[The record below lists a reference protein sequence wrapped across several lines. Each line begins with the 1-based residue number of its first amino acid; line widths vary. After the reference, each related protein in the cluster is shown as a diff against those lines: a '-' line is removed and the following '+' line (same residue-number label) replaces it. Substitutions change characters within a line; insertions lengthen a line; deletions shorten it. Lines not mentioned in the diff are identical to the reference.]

1 MAGKVVS
8 PPAYAASKFVD
19 RENEIAL
26 VMDRARAI
34 AQGCPVEGR
43 VIVFAGERGL
53 GKSWLLYYLR
63 DQLTSVKDL
72 SVYALSLK
80 RYTTTPVPD
89 LIVNDILTDFART
102 IFPGKRW
109 TSPAGLRQELWVELR
124 ALLQAEVLAVLVDE
138 VHEADPRL
146 LDELERYFLGPLAL
160 EPRVLIVMTGRG
172 RLHLWRTPELR
183 LKAVVKELQPFADV
197 DCTKEQLTRQQKK
210 AAPRASEIHSLS
222 NGNPLAN
229 YLLAAYSDPIAALD
243 QVIEG
248 MLEPL
253 PSAERKQAREY
264 LEALCVLRS
273 FDEERIQAA
282 LTAYDS
288 VAYRDWTFEQAKQV
302 REYLV
307 RWAFARWDGARGGYI
322 TDEPTRHLVEVYLM
336 TAQRSKW
343 LELHKSACQLYTDW
357 AGKYPTA
364 AARWQEE
371 AKYHKTCL
379 AIQAD

>member
-19 RENEIAL
+19 RESEVAL
-26 VMDRARAI
+26 VMDKARAI

-43 VIVFAGERGL
+43 VIVFAGGRGL
-53 GKSWLLYYLR
+53 GKSWLLSYIR
-63 DQLTSVKDL
+63 DQLASVKDL

-80 RYTTTPVPD
+80 GHTSTPVPA
-89 LIVNDILTDFART
+89 LIVNDILAKFARS
-102 IFPGKRW
+102 IFPGKHW
-109 TSPAGLRQELWVELR
+109 TSPADLSQELRGELR
-124 ALLQAEVLAVLVDE
+124 ALLQVKVLAVLVDE

-146 LDELERYFLGPLAL
+146 LEELERYFLGPLAL

-172 RLHLWRTPELR
+172 RLPLWRTPGLR
-183 LKAVVKELQPFADV
+183 LKALVRELQPFADV
-197 DCTKEQLTRQQKK
+197 DCTREQLTRQQPN
-210 AAPRASEIHSLS
+210 AASRALEIHSLS

-229 YLLAAYSDPIAALD
+229 YLLAAHPDPIAALD

-253 PSAERKQAREY
+253 PAAERQQAREY

-282 LTAYDS
+282 LLAYDS
-288 VAYRDWTFEQAKQV
+288 KYRGWTFEQARQV

-307 RWAFARWDGARGGYI
+307 RWAFARWDGPRGGYI
-322 TDEPTRHLVEVYLM
+322 TDEPTRRLVEVYLM
-336 TAQRSKW
+336 TAQRTKW
-343 LELHKSACQLYTDW
+343 LKLHESAIQLYTDW
-357 AGKYPTA
+357 ASKYPGA
-364 AARWQEE
+364 AAHWQGEID
-371 AKYHKTCL
+371 YHNKCL
-379 AIQAD
+379 ANASQ

>member
-1 MAGKVVS
+1 
-8 PPAYAASKFVD
+8 VD
-19 RENEIAL
+19 RESEIAL
-26 VMDRARAI
+26 VMDKAEAI
-34 AQGCPVEGR
+34 ALGRPVEGR

-53 GKSWLLYYLR
+53 GKSWLLYYLK
-63 DQLTSVKDL
+63 DQLARVKDL

-80 RYTTTPVPD
+80 AYVTTPVPA
-89 LIVNDILTDFART
+89 LIVDGILADFARS

-109 TSPAGLRQELWVELR
+109 TSPADLRLELWGELR
-124 ALLQAEVLAVLVDE
+124 ALLQAEALAVLVDE
-138 VHEADPRL
+138 VHEANPRL
-146 LDELERYFLGPLAL
+146 LEELERYFLGPLAL

-183 LKAVVKELQPFADV
+183 LKALVQELQPFADV

-210 AAPRASEIHSLS
+210 AASRASEIHSLS

-253 PSAERKQAREY
+253 PPAERKQAREY

-273 FDEERIQAA
+273 FDEERIQDA
-282 LTAYDS
+282 LLAYDS
-288 VAYRDWTFEQAKQV
+288 VAYRGCTFEQAKQV

-307 RWAFARWDGARGGYI
+307 RWAFARWDGTRGGYI
-322 TDEPTRHLVEVYLM
+322 TDEPTRHLVEVYLR
-336 TAQRSKW
+336 TAQRAKW
-343 LELHKSACQLYTDW
+343 LRLHESACQLYTDW
-357 AGKYPTA
+357 ANKYPTA
-364 AARWQEE
+364 AASWQEE
-371 AKYHKTCL
+371 VNYHKTCL
-379 AIQAD
+379 AEG